1 MKIRF
6 VKSIILAACV
16 VFVGCGGA
24 GEADEILLPGA
35 LPDDEA
41 GETPA
46 IEGTETAVGES
57 TGGGE
62 ETGGEGGET
71 AGEGGETAV
80 EGGETAGEGGE
91 TSGEGGETAGEGG
104 ETAGEG
110 GETSGEGGETAGEG
124 GETTGEGGGP
134 TKEDCVNGTD
144 DDADGLVDCQDP
156 ECASKPTCSEAD
168 CGNGADDDGNG
179 LVDCEDPQCEFT
191 DACMVESCSTFYLC
205 LAEKGCDC
213 EIGVDCTFTVGDDS
227 YGQCQTTC
235 YQNQTCNDQCVSEL
249 SLGVQEN
256 LSAYNN
262 CTTTFCAN
270 STTDAEY
277 SECIFENCVE
287 EYVTCFY
294 TGDDN
299 CSDFYGCLQAQNC
312 SADTMTDEQ
321 YSECVSPCYDNVS
334 ASGFKDAIAWDN
346 CRFDLCNLDGD
357 NQADSTLCLL
367 MASYLACHDSSGTC
381 LDNSLFLGE
390 GTCSDVA
397 NCLAECEDF
406 TTPLPDQPAEAGDVT
421 CDLVCLEQMNPATSV
436 ELSALFTCAL
446 TTCGSTEDTLTP
458 ACLGDAFA
466 GDCATEFGACQ

>member
-6 VKSIILAACV
+6 VKSIVLAACV
-16 VFVGCGGA
+16 VLVGCGG
-24 GEADEILLPGA
+24 EDSVEETLSGA
-35 LPDDEA
+35 LPTTEA
-41 GETPA
+41 GGTPVV
-46 IEGTETAVGES
+46 EGGGF
-57 TGGGE
+57 TGGGSI
-62 ETGGEGGET
+62 EGGEI
-71 AGEGGETAV
+71 
-80 EGGETAGEGGE
+80 
-91 TSGEGGETAGEGG
+91 AGEGG

-110 GETSGEGGETAGEG
+110 GETSGEGGETSGEG
-124 GETTGEGGGP
+124 GEGGGP
-134 TKEDCVNGTD
+134 TKEDCVNGSD

-213 EIGVDCTFTVGDDS
+213 EIGVDCTFEVGDDS

-235 YQNQTCNDQCVSEL
+235 FQNQTCNDQCVSEL
-249 SLGVQEN
+249 SLDVQED

-262 CTTTFCAN
+262 CTATFCAN
-270 STTDAEY
+270 STTDEEY
-277 SECIFENCVE
+277 SECLFENCVA

-294 TGDDN
+294 TGDQN
-299 CSDFYGCLQAQNC
+299 CSEFYGCLQSQNC
-312 SADTMTDEQ
+312 NADTMTDEQ
-321 YSECVSPCYDNVS
+321 YSECVAPCYDNVS
-334 ASGFKDAIAWDN
+334 SEGFKDAIGWDD

-397 NCLAECEDF
+397 NCLGECEDF

-421 CDLVCLEQMNPATSV
+421 CDLVCLEQVNPATSV

-446 TTCGSTEDTLTP
+446 NSCGSTEDTLTP
-458 ACLGDAFA
+458 ACLAAAFI
-466 GDCATEFGACQ
+466 GDCAAEFGACE